1 MKKNIS
7 NTVQVDKINKD
18 VNATMHNN
26 FIEARYRL
34 TVEEQRILLAL
45 ISLIK
50 PEDEDFK
57 DYKISVKAISELIGT
72 KHKNM
77 YKVLDKATDRLMHRL
92 IKVELINEEGKRK
105 FKKFHFISYAEY
117 EDGKGYLIIR
127 IDKAFKPYLLKLK
140 EKFTKIPLKYLFTFR
155 STYSIRLYELLKQY
169 ENTGFRIDELS
180 ELREMLGV
188 EPNEYKRFEAFER
201 KVLKVAVKEINK
213 KADIEVS
220 YKKKKTGR
228 KITHIEFYIK
238 QKGLNREIDAS
249 LTKISSDALEK
260 QGLKQ
265 EKVIE
270 NRKEENKKIAMDI
283 WEDIRKLRKKY
294 KPILDEIKD
303 KTSRLNENQI
313 LFLLINAIE
322 QKFPEQLIKE
332 IIITADK
339 NTALN
344 NPMGFL
350 VNTFQIDMATA
361 KYKELTLTASKID
374 EDVFKKML
382 ENMFV
387 NGSSALKYIKAYWN
401 DRIKGKVRK
410 NTAILLKE
418 PLRKSVYDDLENK
431 VYIPAPDNIYK
442 GWIETNFL
450 EDIKEYLKNKFNIE
464 DIEVISFED

>member
-1 MKKNIS
+1 
-7 NTVQVDKINKD
+7 
-18 VNATMHNN
+18 VN
-26 FIEARYRL
+26 
-34 TVEEQRILLAL
+34 
-45 ISLIK
+45 
-50 PEDEDFK
+50 
-57 DYKISVKAISELIGT
+57 
-72 KHKNM
+72 
-77 YKVLDKATDRLMHRL
+77 
-92 IKVELINEEGKRK
+92 
-105 FKKFHFISYAEY
+105 
-117 EDGKGYLIIR
+117 
-127 IDKAFKPYLLKLK
+127 LLKLK

-374 EDVFKKML
+374 EDMFKKML

>member
-1 MKKNIS
+1 MKKSIS
-7 NTVQVDKINKD
+7 NAVQVDKINKN

-34 TVEEQRILLAL
+34 TIEEQRILLAL

-77 YKVLDKATDRLMHRL
+77 YKVLDEATDRLMHRL
-92 IKVELINEEGKRK
+92 IKIELINKEGKRK

-117 EDGKGYLIIR
+117 EDGKGYLVIR
-127 IDKAFKPYLLKLK
+127 IDKALKPYLLKLK

-169 ENTGFRIDELS
+169 ENTGFRIDELL

-220 YKKKKTGR
+220 YRKKKTGR

-238 QKGLNREIDAS
+238 PKSLNQEVDADLS
-249 LTKISSDALEK
+249 KTFSETPDK
-260 QGLKQ
+260 QRLKQ
-265 EKVIE
+265 ENVVE
-270 NRKEENKKIAMDI
+270 DRKGENKKTAMDI
-283 WEDIRKLRKKY
+283 WEEIRKLRKEY
-294 KPILDEIKD
+294 KPILDEIKN

-313 LFLLINAIE
+313 LFLLINANK
-322 QKFPEQLIKE
+322 QVFPEQFIKD
-332 IIITADK
+332 IIINADK
-339 NTALN
+339 NKSLN
-344 NPMGFL
+344 NPMGIL
-350 VNTFQIDMATA
+350 INTFQIDMVKA

-374 EDVFKKML
+374 QDLFKKKL
-382 ENMFV
+382 EDMFI

-401 DRIKGKVRK
+401 DRIKEKVK
-410 NTAILLKE
+410 KDTAILLKE
-418 PLRKSVYDDLENK
+418 PLRKAIYDDLENK

-442 GWIETNFL
+442 GWLEVNFL
-450 EDIKEYLKNKFNIE
+450 DDIKEYLNDRFGIE
-464 DIEVISFED
+464 DVEIISFED